1 MGEGRQLSVTS
12 WQLWAWSQ
20 TQIGLTRKP
29 RFLPPNPLSCLC
41 SGFLVFHINNSF
53 SAFPSQGTGCGIAE
67 ASMCVFWNSGWKDR
81 WKKWKNREVR
91 GAGIGPWPLF
101 SACTL
106 LLPGFRLWRLVLPGR
121 GKSVGESQGHVS
133 HFSITRRI
141 SGAKPKVFNNIGQ
154 ANLFFSTLMTE
165 PPAARQ
171 LHLENLLYP
180 CQAAAQASAHLFRP
194 FLLSD
199 TPPSSCQATLGV
211 AVCVRD

>member
-1 MGEGRQLSVTS
+1 MCFGTVVGRIRERNERTEKCVGP
-12 WQLWAWSQ
+12 
-20 TQIGLTRKP
+20 GLA
-29 RFLPPNPLSCLC
+29 LDLC
-41 SGFLVFHINNSF
+41 SVHAHCFF
-53 SAFPSQGTGCGIAE
+53 
-67 ASMCVFWNSGWKDR
+67 
-81 WKKWKNREVR
+81 
-91 GAGIGPWPLF
+91 
-101 SACTL
+101 
-106 LLPGFRLWRLVLPGR
+106 PGFSLWRLVLPGR
-121 GKSVGESQGHVS
+121 GESVGESQGHVS

-154 ANLFFSTLMTE
+154 AKLFFSTLMTE
-165 PPAARQ
+165 PQAARQ